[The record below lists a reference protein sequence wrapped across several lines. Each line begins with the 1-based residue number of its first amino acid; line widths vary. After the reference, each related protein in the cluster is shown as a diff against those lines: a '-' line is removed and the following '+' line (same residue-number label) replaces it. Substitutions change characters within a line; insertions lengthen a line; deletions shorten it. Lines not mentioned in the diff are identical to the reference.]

1 MFVQVIQGRVSD
13 RQQAEAAVRRYAAE
27 LGPGS
32 GWLGSTTGVTDDG
45 TLISLARF
53 ESAEAAGTS
62 SSRAEHRQWWTETK
76 QLFVEGPTVRSCS
89 QVFSDVDPLPE
100 AAGFVQVMQGETR
113 DPARSLVLMRQT
125 LPRMTLVRSDV
136 TGRLAVLHDGG
147 STFTMAVYFESEAA
161 ARQGERITA
170 PPPADLVAELGEMQS
185 LLVGGFTY
193 FDLKDPWL
201 TSPA

>member
-13 RQQAEAAVRRYAAE
+13 RDRVEAAVRRYAAE

-32 GWLGSTTGVTDDG
+32 GWLGSTTGVTEDG
-45 TLISLARF
+45 RLISLARF
-53 ESAEAAGTS
+53 SSAEAAATS
-62 SSRAEHRQWWTETK
+62 SRRDEHRQWWTELK

-89 QVFSDVDPLPE
+89 EVFTDVEPLPE

-113 DPARSLVLMRQT
+113 DPERSLALMRQT

-147 STFTMAVYFESEAA
+147 NTYTMAVYFESEEA
-161 ARQGERITA
+161 ARQGERSA
-170 PPPADLVAELGEMQS
+170 PPPAELVAELTEMQS
-185 LLVGGFTY
+185 LLVGEFTY
-193 FDLKDPWL
+193 FDLRDPWL